1 MTNQLIA
8 IAAACV
14 PGLIAIVGGL
24 VAFGQLRQRVSDME
38 RTAIELAKD
47 LHMVRQ
53 IEVTLGGISESNS
66 RQDKTIAKLQ
76 ERLDELLNILTQ
88 LRVSMAAAT
97 GRGNNKND

>member
-1 MTNQLIA
+1 MTNQIIA

-47 LHMVRQ
+47 LHMVR
-53 IEVTLGGISESNS
+53 
-66 RQDKTIAKLQ
+66 
-76 ERLDELLNILTQ
+76 
-88 LRVSMAAAT
+88 
-97 GRGNNKND
+97 